1 MFSFSFQLRNN
12 GKNIKKS
19 DWWGKI
25 STRSLKKKKWNETEI
40 VAHDNNLC
48 SVTTS
53 LYPSSFPF
61 YPWNERRRRK
71 RKTFLYTYNSWSL
84 FFSYV
89 VYFVSH
95 PSTNLFIRIR
105 LFISSSNNL
114 KNFNHD
120 CIISAVCVFL
130 PFRPL

>member
-25 STRSLKKKKWNETEI
+25 STRSSKKEKWNETEI

-61 YPWNERRRRK
+61 YPKNERRHRK

-84 FFSYV
+84 FFSYFLLV
-89 VYFVSH
+89 ILQPIYLFAFVA
-95 PSTNLFIRIR
+95 
-105 LFISSSNNL
+105 FISSSNNL
-114 KNFNHD
+114 KNFNHN
-120 CIISAVCVFL
+120 CIISTVCVFP
-130 PFRPL
+130 PFRLL